1 MISKIVKWFRG
12 LKKSPVDKLIEILDV
27 DTVSVW
33 NGMTYGLQYRLA
45 PSGVAEFS
53 CDPKVFPFIR
63 IGIGYYYSGYG
74 DWAGGDY
81 EKCHVVEITID
92 KYLNIRNV
100 KRNTAY
106 YNGKP
111 KPPRIEKKIDKLAS
125 KLKIMDKLTT
135 SHHRLK
141 KWIQTVF
148 EIDESVRYKHCFS
161 KESILTSNWNRI
173 NDIESWFK
181 D

>member
-12 LKKSPVDKLIEILDV
+12 LNKSPVDKLIELLDV
-27 DTVSVW
+27 DNIAIW
-33 NGMTYGLQYRLA
+33 NGMTYALQYKLA

-74 DWAGGDY
+74 DWVGGDY

-92 KYLNIRNV
+92 KDLNIRNV

-111 KPPRIEKKIDKLAS
+111 KPPRIEKKIDKLVS
-125 KLKIMDKLTT
+125 SLKIMDKLAT
-135 SHHRLK
+135 SQSRLK

-148 EIDESVRYKHCFS
+148 EIDESIRYKHVLT
-161 KESILTSNWNRI
+161 EELILTSNWDRI
-173 NDIESWFK
+173 NNIRERLSW
-181 D
+181 